1 MPTFEPFAVVAAR
14 FPYVELEHGKRRP
27 ALVVSRPHLLETS
40 GLLWVLMITSA
51 RNEPWPDDIP
61 IDDLVLAGLRKPSV
75 IRPSKIA
82 TIEASAAEPIGR
94 LSAGT
99 AARVAAALR
108 DMLATHP

>member
-27 ALVVSRPHLLETS
+27 ALIVSSPRLHERND
-40 GLLWVLMITSA
+40 LLWVLMITSA
-51 RNEPWPDDIP
+51 RNEPWPDDIA
-61 IDDLVLAGLRKPSV
+61 IDDLDLAGLRKPSV
-75 IRPSKIA
+75 IRPAKIA
-82 TIEASAAEPIGR
+82 TIEATAAEPIGR

-99 AARVAAALR
+99 AARVASALR